1 MLLVKSF
8 IARSKISN
16 YINRTKV
23 QLNVVGS
30 TQRKNHPKIGVCH
43 LSEENARYSLVKGE
57 RIVRFVLTSWLPLFG
72 LGLAGKW
79 QRKVKRE
86 SEATGEGNG
95 RRDVDESAKKEKQKN
110 KGVDDSVPIDEPPT
124 QDEEQGIYERRILR
138 SQYLALIHKISDSKD
153 DLTRVDSDK
162 FSRIFSEFEN
172 LHQKGNM
179 IRRCSLVSLSLLY
192 LAIEKASS
200 IFAEKIRFGY
210 NFLAVQKPRE
220 QVADAEAFLDIA
232 NTIMSSVKSHST
244 NGVSPAEFVNALV
257 NGFGQTSLGVDET
270 APVSIKWKD
279 LGLAVCST
287 VCFACYVIRL
297 GPMNT
302 ELKERKR
309 AVYRKRT
316 KPGEG
321 VRPEEV
327 DDTQSEE
334 KTDTDK
340 NMAIMFNI
348 LRQKKRVRLESLVL
362 NRRSFAQTVENLF
375 ALSFLAKDGR
385 VEIIVDKTGSHF
397 SLPRNAPAANLV
409 MSGEVI
415 YNHFVFRFDFKDWK
429 LMSEMVPMGEEL
441 MPHREIAIASSSCPS
456 DFPQDSQTTPIRKF
470 SRNRG
475 LVVREDT
482 VVEDS
487 PDIEGDGTRKR
498 CKRRLA

>member
-1 MLLVKSF
+1 M
-8 IARSKISN
+8 R
-16 YINRTKV
+16 
-23 QLNVVGS
+23 
-30 TQRKNHPKIGVCH
+30 
-43 LSEENARYSLVKGE
+43 
-57 RIVRFVLTSWLPLFG
+57 
-72 LGLAGKW
+72 
-79 QRKVKRE
+79 RKVKRE
-86 SEATGEGNG
+86 SEASGEGSGG
-95 RRDVDESAKKEKQKN
+95 RDDDESGRLRFVKKEKQKN
-110 KGVDDSVPIDEPPT
+110 KAVDDSVPIDEPPT
-124 QDEEQGIYERRILR
+124 QEEEQGVSDRRILR

-172 LHQKGNM
+172 LHQK
-179 IRRCSLVSLSLLY
+179 
-192 LAIEKASS
+192 
-200 IFAEKIRFGY
+200 
-210 NFLAVQKPRE
+210 VQKPRE

-232 NTIMSSVKSHST
+232 NTIMSSVKSHSA

-257 NGFGQTSLGVDET
+257 NGFGQASLGVDGDET
-270 APVSIKWKD
+270 ASVSVKWKE
-279 LGLAVCST
+279 LGLAVSSTVFVSFGCST
-287 VCFACYVIRL
+287 ML
-297 GPMNT
+297 GPMDT

-348 LRQKKRVRLESLVL
+348 LRQKKRLRLENLVL

-385 VEIIVDKTGSHF
+385 VEIIIDKNDSHF
-397 SLPRNAPAANLV
+397 ALPRNAPAANLV

-429 LMSEMVPMGEEL
+429 LMSEVVPMGEEL
-441 MPHREIAIASSSCPS
+441 MTHREIAIASSSRPS
-456 DFPQDSQTTPIRKF
+456 ASADFPEDSQTTPIRKL

-475 LVVREDT
+475 LVVQEDT

-487 PDIEGDGTRKR
+487 PDLEGDGTRR
-498 CKRRLA
+498 RFKRRLA

>member
-1 MLLVKSF
+1 M
-8 IARSKISN
+8 R
-16 YINRTKV
+16 
-23 QLNVVGS
+23 
-30 TQRKNHPKIGVCH
+30 
-43 LSEENARYSLVKGE
+43 
-57 RIVRFVLTSWLPLFG
+57 
-72 LGLAGKW
+72 
-79 QRKVKRE
+79 RKVKRE
-86 SEATGEGNG
+86 SEAPGEGSEG
-95 RRDVDESAKKEKQKN
+95 RDVDESGRFRFVKKN

-124 QDEEQGIYERRILR
+124 QEEEQGISDRRILR

-153 DLTRVDSDK
+153 DLTRADSDK

-172 LHQKGNM
+172 LHQK
-179 IRRCSLVSLSLLY
+179 
-192 LAIEKASS
+192 
-200 IFAEKIRFGY
+200 
-210 NFLAVQKPRE
+210 VQKPRE

-232 NTIMSSVKSHST
+232 NTIMSSVKSHSA

-257 NGFGQTSLGVDET
+257 NGFGQASLVVDGDET
-270 APVSIKWKD
+270 APVSLKWKE
-279 LGLAVCST
+279 LGLAVCATVFVSCGCST
-287 VCFACYVIRL
+287 ML
-297 GPMNT
+297 GPMDT

-316 KPGEG
+316 KLGEG

-348 LRQKKRVRLESLVL
+348 LRQKKRPRLENLVL

-385 VEIIVDKTGSHF
+385 VEIIVDKNGSHF
-397 SLPRNAPAANLV
+397 ALPRNAPAANLV
-409 MSGEVI
+409 LSGEVI

-429 LMSEMVPMGEEL
+429 LMSEVVPMGEEL
-441 MPHREIAIASSSCPS
+441 MPHRETVIASSSCPS
-456 DFPQDSQTTPIRKF
+456 ASADFPQDSQTTPIRKL

-475 LVVREDT
+475 LVVQENT

-487 PDIEGDGTRKR
+487 PDFEGDGARRKL
-498 CKRRLA
+498 KRRLA